1 MIGLSQPSKIKLDS
15 KTFVKSQRYV
25 HTFNAF
31 LNVLNEEAQ
40 LTEKQSS
47 LVIFKLTLPEL
58 IFDREGALAVQGIT
72 FHGRELS
79 FFKTLYFVMK

>member
-15 KTFVKSQRYV
+15 KTFVKSQGYV

-31 LNVLNEEAQ
+31 LNVLNKEAQ

-47 LVIFKLTLPEL
+47 LVIFKITLPEL
-58 IFDREGALAVQGIT
+58 IF
-72 FHGRELS
+72 ELNS
-79 FFKTLYFVMK
+79 TPSPSPNPQTLPLRSR

>member
-1 MIGLSQPSKIKLDS
+1 MIVLSQPSKIKLDS
-15 KTFVKSQRYV
+15 KTFVKSQGYV

-58 IFDREGALAVQGIT
+58 IF
-72 FHGRELS
+72 ELKS
-79 FFKTLYFVMK
+79 TPNPSPNPQTLPLH